1 MLELESDQ
9 GPGMSSTHE
18 TIMRQARKELD
29 AVRPVNYQLTPAEYK
44 RRLYLI
50 NDEKNQLR
58 AALGLAP
65 ITNQPTTGDLFQ

>member
-1 MLELESDQ
+1 MLKLESNK
-9 GPGMSSTHE
+9 GPGMTTHE
-18 TIMRQARKELD
+18 TIMRQARRELD

-58 AALGLAP
+58 AALGLAA
-65 ITNQPTTGDLFQ
+65 ITTQQTTGDLFQ

>member
-1 MLELESDQ
+1 MT
-9 GPGMSSTHE
+9 THE
-18 TIMRQARKELD
+18 TIMRQARRELD

-58 AALGLAP
+58 AALGLAA
-65 ITNQPTTGDLFQ
+65 ITTQPMTGDLFQ

>member
-1 MLELESDQ
+1 MPKLESNK
-9 GPGMSSTHE
+9 GPSMTTHE

-29 AVRPVNYQLTPAEYK
+29 ATRAPGYQLTPAEYK

-58 AALGLAP
+58 AALGLTP

>member
-1 MLELESDQ
+1 MT
-9 GPGMSSTHE
+9 THE
-18 TIMRQARKELD
+18 TIMRQARRELD

-58 AALGLAP
+58 AALGLAA
-65 ITNQPTTGDLFQ
+65 ITTQPTNGDLFQ

>member
-1 MLELESDQ
+1 MT
-9 GPGMSSTHE
+9 THE

-58 AALGLAP
+58 AALGLAA
-65 ITNQPTTGDLFQ
+65 ITTQQTTGDLFQ

>member
-1 MLELESDQ
+1 M
-9 GPGMSSTHE
+9 STHE
-18 TIMRQARKELD
+18 TIMRQARRELD

-65 ITNQPTTGDLFQ
+65 ITTQQTPGDLFQ

>member
-1 MLELESDQ
+1 MLKLESDKS
-9 GPGMSSTHE
+9 MSTHE

-29 AVRPVNYQLTPAEYK
+29 ATRAPTYQLTPAEYK

-58 AALGLAP
+58 AALGLAA
-65 ITNQPTTGDLFQ
+65 ITTQHNIGDLFQ

>member
-1 MLELESDQ
+1 M
-9 GPGMSSTHE
+9 STHE
-18 TIMRQARKELD
+18 TIMRQARRELD

-44 RRLYLI
+44 RRIYLI

-65 ITNQPTTGDLFQ
+65 TTTQQTTGDLFQ

>member
-1 MLELESDQ
+1 MT
-9 GPGMSSTHE
+9 THE
-18 TIMRQARKELD
+18 TIMRQARRELD

-58 AALGLAP
+58 AALGLAAF
-65 ITNQPTTGDLFQ
+65 TTQQTTGDLFQ

>member
-1 MLELESDQ
+1 MT
-9 GPGMSSTHE
+9 THE
-18 TIMRQARKELD
+18 TIMRQARRELD

-58 AALGLAP
+58 AALGLAA
-65 ITNQPTTGDLFQ
+65 ITTQQTTGDLFQ

>member
-1 MLELESDQ
+1 MT
-9 GPGMSSTHE
+9 THE

-44 RRLYLI
+44 RRIYLI

-58 AALGLAP
+58 AALGLAA
-65 ITNQPTTGDLFQ
+65 ITTQQTTGDLFQ

>member
-1 MLELESDQ
+1 MPYLESDKS
-9 GPGMSSTHE
+9 MSTHE
-18 TIMRQARKELD
+18 TIMRQARRELD

-58 AALGLAP
+58 AALGLAA
-65 ITNQPTTGDLFQ
+65 ITTQQTTGDLFQ

>member
-1 MLELESDQ
+1 M
-9 GPGMSSTHE
+9 STHE
-18 TIMRQARKELD
+18 TIMRQARRELD

-58 AALGLAP
+58 AALGLAAV
-65 ITNQPTTGDLFQ
+65 TTQQTTGDLFQ

>member
-1 MLELESDQ
+1 M
-9 GPGMSSTHE
+9 STHE
-18 TIMRQARKELD
+18 TIMRQARRELD

-58 AALGLAP
+58 AALGLAA
-65 ITNQPTTGDLFQ
+65 ITTQQTTGDLFQ

>member
-1 MLELESDQ
+1 MLKLESDKS
-9 GPGMSSTHE
+9 MSTHE
-18 TIMRQARKELD
+18 TIMRQARRELETSR
-29 AVRPVNYQLTPAEYK
+29 APTYQLTPAEYK

-65 ITNQPTTGDLFQ
+65 ITNQQTTGDLFQ

>member
-1 MLELESDQ
+1 MN
-9 GPGMSSTHE
+9 THE
-18 TIMRQARKELD
+18 TIMRQARRELD

-58 AALGLAP
+58 AALGLAA
-65 ITNQPTTGDLFQ
+65 ITTQQTTGDLFQ

>member
-1 MLELESDQ
+1 MT
-9 GPGMSSTHE
+9 THE
-18 TIMRQARKELD
+18 TIMRQARRELD

-65 ITNQPTTGDLFQ
+65 ITTQLRTGDLFQ

>member
-1 MLELESDQ
+1 MT
-9 GPGMSSTHE
+9 THE

-29 AVRPVNYQLTPAEYK
+29 ATRAPTYQLTPAEYK
-44 RRLYLI
+44 RRIYLI

-65 ITNQPTTGDLFQ
+65 ITNQQTTGDLFQ

>member
-1 MLELESDQ
+1 MPYVQSIK
-9 GPGMSSTHE
+9 GPSMSTHE
-18 TIMRQARKELD
+18 TIMRQARRELD

-58 AALGLAP
+58 AALGLAA
-65 ITNQPTTGDLFQ
+65 ITTQQTTGDLFQ

>member
-1 MLELESDQ
+1 MLKLESNKS
-9 GPGMSSTHE
+9 MSTHE
-18 TIMRQARKELD
+18 TIMRQARRELETSR
-29 AVRPVNYQLTPAEYK
+29 APGYQLTPAEYK
-44 RRLYLI
+44 RRIYLI

>member
-1 MLELESDQ
+1 MLELYSDKV
-9 GPGMSSTHE
+9 PGMSITHD
-18 TIMRQARKELD
+18 TIMRHARKELA

>member
-1 MLELESDQ
+1 
-9 GPGMSSTHE
+9 MSSTHE
-18 TIMRQARKELD
+18 TIMRQARRELD

-44 RRLYLI
+44 RRIYLI

-65 ITNQPTTGDLFQ
+65 ITNQQNTGDLFQ

>member
-1 MLELESDQ
+1 MPKLESDKS
-9 GPGMSSTHE
+9 MSTHE
-18 TIMRQARKELD
+18 TIMRQARRELD

-58 AALGLAP
+58 AALGLAA
-65 ITNQPTTGDLFQ
+65 ITTQQTTGDLFQ